1 MRLVLV
7 LLVFLYSSKN
17 LLAQSEPLVPRLPAP
32 PYNFTAKELDSVL
45 QLTFNLYFESDYVAI
60 LDKAPA
66 LIEYAEEIDEQRIK
80 TRLRAVLGN
89 SFIQLGDRENA
100 DALYQDAL
108 KEAVQRK
115 DTFQLINTYINLGN
129 TYFDADYDLT
139 IDYYTKAL
147 ELQKGASTTDLHYL
161 IIHHNLA
168 EVYVK
173 KKLPG
178 QAQQHMN
185 DVVKALENPEIPGSK
200 GQFVP
205 TSQSVQGSIYLLQGL
220 YYRSIESSLEALNN
234 DRDDIDENYRINSYK
249 NLIEAYEKTKQYE
262 ALIEVR
268 KVYDSL
274 ITQRYEDGKIKQQQL
289 ANSKYKADRY
299 QQELLKSEFTAK
311 LMKQKADQDKIIFWV
326 FTVVGILLLVLIAT
340 LLYSRSK
347 RNKLLADLQIKNAQ
361 YLEAKEV
368 SEKLATKNTKF
379 LSTISH
385 ELRTPLYGIIGL
397 SSVFLKDKKL
407 KEYDEEFNSLKFSA
421 DYLLSLVNDILNINK
436 YESEKGRQLQE
447 EHFNLSLL
455 MNSILQSFHF
465 LNEKNNNELVLKV
478 DPKIP
483 EVLYGDKTKLSQVI
497 MNLLSNASKF
507 TQDGSIMI
515 RVDQLSKDNDQLELL
530 FAVEDTGRGI
540 EEENQKE
547 IFEEFTQVPSTITEG
562 GTGLGLPIVN
572 KLLTILNS
580 KLQME
585 STYGIGT
592 TFSFALPIKIGSEQ
606 KLESTIKEKDIKKLD
621 HKKLLIVDDN
631 KINQLVTQKV
641 LEQYHMQHETA
652 NNGQEAVDMVK
663 ENTYDYVLMDINMPV
678 MNGINATIEIRKMGI
693 TTPVIAL
700 TAADDLNLERDVFS
714 HGIDSILV
722 KPYHTEQLLALL
734 IEHLD

>member
-1 MRLVLV
+1 M
-7 LLVFLYSSKN
+7 
-17 LLAQSEPLVPRLPAP
+17 AQSEPLVPRLPAP
-32 PYNFTAKELDSVL
+32 PYNLTAKELDSVL

-100 DALYQDAL
+100 DALYQEAL

-129 TYFDADYDLT
+129 TYFDTDYDLT

-147 ELQKGASTTDLHYL
+147 ELQKGAATKDLHYV

-168 EVYVK
+168 EIYVK

-178 QAQQHMN
+178 KAQQHMD
-185 DVVKALENPEIPGSK
+185 DVVTALENPEIPGSK

-205 TSQSVQGSIYLLQGL
+205 TSQSIQGSIYLLQGL
-220 YYRSIESSLEALNN
+220 YYRAIESSLEALNN
-234 DRDDIDENYRINSYK
+234 DRDDIDENYRLNSYK

-311 LMKQKADQDKIIFWV
+311 LMKQKADQDEAILWV
-326 FTVVGILLLVLIAT
+326 FAIVGILLLVLIAT

-455 MNSILQSFHF
+455 MNSIVQSFHF

-592 TFSFALPIKIGSEQ
+592 TFSFVLPIKIGSEQ

-663 ENTYDYVLMDINMPV
+663 ENTYDYILMDINMPV

>member
-1 MRLVLV
+1 M
-7 LLVFLYSSKN
+7 FLYSSKN